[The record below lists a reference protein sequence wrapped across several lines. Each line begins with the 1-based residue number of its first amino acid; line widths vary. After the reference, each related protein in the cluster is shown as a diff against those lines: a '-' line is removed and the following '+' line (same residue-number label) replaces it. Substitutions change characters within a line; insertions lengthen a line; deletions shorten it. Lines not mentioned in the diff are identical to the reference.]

1 MNDFNFNDCLYA
13 DIKFNYNNY
22 LEGFDLPMFL
32 KKSAYQPLFFY
43 IM

>member
-22 LEGFDLPMFL
+22 LVCDTDSICCCFL
-32 KKSAYQPLFFY
+32 
-43 IM
+43 I